1 MVNDRKKD
9 YESNLVIIYRLRNQI
24 IHNALSNDI
33 TTEFYLPLLKRIANF
48 FLNAVLD
55 EYINNKNLTI
65 DEIILKIYS
74 KSILYIKNTE
84 KSSLLKLLF

>member
-1 MVNDRKKD
+1 M
-9 YESNLVIIYRLRNQI
+9 
-24 IHNALSNDI
+24 
-33 TTEFYLPLLKRIANF
+33 ANF

-55 EYINNKNLTI
+55 EYVNNKNLTI

-84 KSSLLKLLF
+84 KCSLLTLLFK